1 MVKSATDETGTAP
14 GVQSTRK
21 PQPAKVIVMGSI
33 STTDLDFL
41 AWQGVHCPRFATRD
55 AMLMYV
61 RYLNG
66 EDKIRFEQEMEQWK
80 TYMRSRLSPEQ
91 RKELEGLKARND
103 ELDAAISEHNAL
115 YETRNEDIPLSPQN
129 NSQNIPLPLEQSP
142 LQVHP
147 VSLPLEQFPPLNIMQ
162 TVSEQMTGLPRTPRP
177 PSPETVNA
185 NNLTMQ
191 QALELF
197 ELLQARK
204 TKDVEKTVMV
214 DAEPVARA
222 PARAEPLSYLTLGT
236 VEGIIASTDPDVQQ
250 EQTSSWEGKVEK
262 YMRLSHTYSSDNTIS
277 GEKCYMVDEAL

>member
-1 MVKSATDETGTAP
+1 MVKSATDDETGTAP
-14 GVQSTRK
+14 GVQSTHK

-41 AWQGVHCPRFATRD
+41 AWQGVHCPRVATRD

-61 RYLNG
+61 KYLNG
-66 EDKIRFEQEMEQWK
+66 EEKIRFEQEMEQWK

-91 RKELEGLKARND
+91 RKELEGLRARND
-103 ELDAAISEHNAL
+103 ELDAAISEHDAL

-147 VSLPLEQFPPLNIMQ
+147 APLPLEQSLPLNIMQ
-162 TVSEQMTGLPRTPRP
+162 PVSEQMTGPPRTPRSS
-177 PSPETVNA
+177 SPETVNA

-191 QALELF
+191 QALDLF

-222 PARAEPLSYLTLGT
+222 PARAEPLSFLTLGT
-236 VEGIIASTDPDVQQ
+236 VE
-250 EQTSSWEGKVEK
+250 
-262 YMRLSHTYSSDNTIS
+262 RRDNC
-277 GEKCYMVDEAL
+277 EY

>member
-1 MVKSATDETGTAP
+1 MVKSATDDETGTAP

-21 PQPAKVIVMGSI
+21 PPPAKVIVMGSI
-33 STTDLDFL
+33 STTDIDFL
-41 AWQGVHCPRFATRD
+41 SWRGVHCPRLSVRD

-66 EDKIRFEQEMEQWK
+66 EEKIRFEQELEQWK
-80 TYMRSRLSPEQ
+80 AYMRSTLSPEE
-91 RKELEGLKARND
+91 RKETDDLKARND
-103 ELDAAISEHNAL
+103 KLSAAL

-147 VSLPLEQFPPLNIMQ
+147 APLPLEQSPPLNIMQ
-162 TVSEQMTGLPRTPRP
+162 PVSEQMTGLPRTPRP

-185 NNLTMQ
+185 NKLTMQ

-204 TKDVEKTVMV
+204 SKEADKAVTVE
-214 DAEPVARA
+214 AEPIARA

-236 VEGIIASTDPDVQQ
+236 VEGIVGSANPD
-250 EQTSSWEGKVEK
+250 E
-262 YMRLSHTYSSDNTIS
+262 L
-277 GEKCYMVDEAL
+277 